1 VFIRWFGLVFILLIG
16 VAPLALGIN
25 ALVDSTRR
33 PDDEWARARQ
43 NKTLWVV
50 LIAVGFVL
58 CAVGLVIDLVYLLSI
73 RPQLDRVA
81 ARPGV
86 AVAQVAAVAP
96 VAPQPGWYPDP
107 HARHE
112 LRWFD
117 GLRWTEHVSDGGV
130 TATEPVA

>member
-1 VFIRWFGLVFILLIG
+1 MGIPFVFLFAI
-16 VAPLALGIN
+16 APLALGII

-33 PDDEWARARQ
+33 PDDEWDRARQ

-50 LIAVGFVL
+50 LIAVGFLL

-81 ARPGV
+81 VSPGGGTGR
-86 AVAQVAAVAP
+86 AAA

-130 TATEPVA
+130 SSTETVA

>member
-16 VAPLALGIN
+16 VAPLALGII

>member
-1 VFIRWFGLVFILLIG
+1 MRWIGFPFVILFGL
-16 VAPLALGIN
+16 APLALGII
-25 ALVDSTRR
+25 ALVDATRR
-33 PDDEWARARQ
+33 PDDEWDRAHQ

-50 LIAVGFVL
+50 LIAVGFLL
-58 CAVGLVIDLVYLLSI
+58 CLVGVVIDLVYLLSI

-81 ARPGV
+81 GRAGV
-86 AVAQVAAVAP
+86 GAAQAP
-96 VAPQPGWYPDP
+96 AVAPQPGWYADP

-130 TATEPVA
+130 TATETVAGPG

>member
-1 VFIRWFGLVFILLIG
+1 MFIRWFGLVFILLIG
-16 VAPLALGIN
+16 VAPLALGII

>member
-1 VFIRWFGLVFILLIG
+1 MFFRGIG
-16 VAPLALGIN
+16 VPFFFLFAIAPLALGVI

-33 PDDEWARARQ
+33 PDDEWERAHQ

-50 LIAVGFVL
+50 LIAVGFLL

-86 AVAQVAAVAP
+86 GAAQAP
-96 VAPQPGWYPDP
+96 AVAPQPGWYPDP

-130 TATEPVA
+130 TATETVG